1 MLKLEYLIF
10 IDNEG
15 IKCNDEKSFNHLLQS
30 NPDIEV
36 KNNKIKYKSITVD
49 YELTFGQIA
58 DTNRTYFHLIFNYNE
73 IDKIDIY
80 VSLLKS
86 VKSVIHII
94 TKTPQTL
101 YDGISIYYSNLAY
114 PIISDIENVMRRLI
128 TKFMLTK
135 VGVDWIKDR
144 TPDDVKSSINS
155 SNKDLTYLHNVD
167 FIQLK
172 NFLFSENYPVHK
184 ENLVKKLKEAKDI
197 SELNLEDIKVL
208 IPNSNWERYFSTNIS
223 ISKEKLIKSWDDLY
237 DLRCN
242 VAHNKTFNKTDYEK
256 VKSLC
261 DEIKPQLVQAFDSL
275 SKIEIDK
282 STREMLK
289 EEIVNNFNVLYG
301 EFISKWRLIEKWVF
315 ESSKMFI
322 DDEENNKRRTFTLD
336 LRRLMQTGYIDRET
350 YQRIRELYSVRN
362 DIFHNSRNLTE
373 NEIHEAIFDLF
384 LVISELNIDETNEIK
399 K

>member
-384 LVISELNIDETNEIK
+384 LVISELNIDETNETK

>member
-197 SELNLEDIKVL
+197 SELNLDDIKVL

-223 ISKEKLIKSWDDLY
+223 ISKEKLIKSWDD
-237 DLRCN
+237 
-242 VAHNKTFNKTDYEK
+242 
-256 VKSLC
+256 
-261 DEIKPQLVQAFDSL
+261 
-275 SKIEIDK
+275 
-282 STREMLK
+282 
-289 EEIVNNFNVLYG
+289 
-301 EFISKWRLIEKWVF
+301 
-315 ESSKMFI
+315 
-322 DDEENNKRRTFTLD
+322 
-336 LRRLMQTGYIDRET
+336 
-350 YQRIRELYSVRN
+350 
-362 DIFHNSRNLTE
+362 
-373 NEIHEAIFDLF
+373 
-384 LVISELNIDETNEIK
+384 
-399 K
+399 

>member
-36 KNNKIKYKSITVD
+36 KNNKIKYKTITVD

-80 VSLLKS
+80 VSLLKA

-101 YDGISIYYSNLAY
+101 YDGISIYYSDLAY

-315 ESSKMFI
+315 ESSKMFV

-336 LRRLMQTGYIDRET
+336 LRRLMQSSYIDRET
-350 YQRIRELYSVRN
+350 YQRIRELYSIRN

-384 LVISELNIDETNEIK
+384 LVISELNIDETKEIRK
-399 K
+399 

>member
-30 NPDIEV
+30 NPEIEI
-36 KNNKIKYKSITVD
+36 KSKKIKYKDITVE

-58 DTNRTYFHLIFNYNE
+58 DTNRTYFHLSFNY
-73 IDKIDIY
+73 DDIENIEKY
-80 VSLLKS
+80 VSLLKA

-94 TKTPQTL
+94 TKSPQTL
-101 YDGISIYYSNLAY
+101 YDGISIYYSNLAF
-114 PIISDIENVMRRLI
+114 PIISDIENVMRKLI

-135 VGVDWIKDR
+135 VGIDWIKER

-155 SNKDLTYLHNVD
+155 NNKDLTYLHNVD

-197 SELNLEDIKVL
+197 NELNLEDIKVL

-223 ISKEKLIKSWDDLY
+223 ISKEKLIKIWEDLY
-237 DLRCN
+237 ELRCN
-242 VAHNKTFNKTDYEK
+242 VAHNKSFNKSDYEK
-256 VKSLC
+256 VINLC
-261 DEIKPQLVQAFDSL
+261 AEIKPQLEQAISSL
-275 SKIEIDK
+275 SSIEIDK

-289 EEIVNNFNVLYG
+289 EEIVNNFNILYG
-301 EFISKWRLIEKWVF
+301 EFISKWRLVEKYVYENCKLFIE
-315 ESSKMFI
+315 E
-322 DDEENNKRRTFTLD
+322 DEITKRRTFSSD
-336 LRRLMQTGYIDRET
+336 LRKLFQIGYIDRET
-350 YQRIRELYSVRN
+350 YQKTRELYLIRN
-362 DIFHNSRNLTE
+362 EIFHNSRNLTE
-373 NEIHEAIFDLF
+373 NEINEAIFDL
-384 LVISELNIDETNEIK
+384 LYLIHELNIENEEPK
-399 K
+399 